1 MSGMAARCRVSRL
14 SECLLVISEQA
25 AGLLL
30 VKRTPSI
37 AEGQRTSGISE
48 SKSMII
54 RRYYCYRPIPE
65 VRRHRLNVSNRSES
79 GHSASVIWW
88 AG

>member
-14 SECLLVISEQA
+14 SECLLVTSEQA

-48 SKSMII
+48 SNSMILG
-54 RRYYCYRPIPE
+54 RYYCYRPQADMA
-65 VRRHRLNVSNRSES
+65 R
-79 GHSASVIWW
+79 
-88 AG
+88 